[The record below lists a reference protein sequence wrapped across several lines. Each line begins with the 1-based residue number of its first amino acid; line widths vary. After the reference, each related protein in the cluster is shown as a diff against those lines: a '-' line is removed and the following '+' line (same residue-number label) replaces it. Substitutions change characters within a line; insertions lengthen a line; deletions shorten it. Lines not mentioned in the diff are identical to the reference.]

1 MARVSGASDTH
12 AAGDNGGRRGTAGLP
27 RTPRGGQPR
36 VSVPLATYAD
46 GGRRQLR
53 LIYTPAPHWTAE
65 QRRAWEAV
73 RTLSGAGLA
82 VMRLETGPNRIPG
95 LAGRWRR
102 FEVGALLLLTLQALE
117 ATIAPLFVNDVVND
131 SMTEGTGYADGADD
145 AGDAGDNTPA
155 R

>member
-1 MARVSGASDTH
+1 MARDSGAH
-12 AAGDNGGRRGTAGLP
+12 ATGGGGGQRGAAGLP

-53 LIYTPAPHWTAE
+53 LIYTSAPHWTAE
-65 QRRAWEAV
+65 QVQAWEAV
-73 RTLSGAGLA
+73 RTLSAAGLA

-95 LAGRWRR
+95 LAARWRR
-102 FEVGALLLLTLQALE
+102 FEVGAMLLLTLQALE
-117 ATIAPLFVNDVVND
+117 ATIAPLFTNDRI
-131 SMTEGTGYADGADD
+131 TEESDHADGTDGADN
-145 AGDAGDNTPA
+145 AAPA